1 MTNYIYLGPTIPGTA
16 AIQNTIFS
24 YKPEKIIAK
33 ASETEPLAKYL
44 FVDMTDIVEKKKELN
59 KDGSLLNVAYKKLI
73 KSLTEV

>member
-24 YKPEKIIAK
+24 YKPEKIIQK
-33 ASETEPLAKYL
+33 ASEYEPLAKYL
-44 FVDMTDIVEKKKELN
+44 FVDMQDIVDQKKELK

-73 KSLTEV
+73 KTLQEV